1 MKLAYL
7 QYPTEDWYAKLEPTK
22 EYPRAWITI
31 VDIEVTL
38 SNGYVLKRDKG
49 CIWDG
54 ASIPKYL
61 WWLLKP
67 MDEASLG
74 DWIHDEL
81 WGDKEEQLKLY
92 DYSTYDARKFADDER
107 LRWRK
112 AQTDTNKV
120 KLFGK
125 TIFSFRTNV
134 KNYLTHYVIR
144 GIGGL
149 FYSKQLKIPT

>member
-1 MKLAYL
+1 MKLGYL
-7 QYPTEDWYAKLEPTK
+7 EFPNEEWYKKIEPTK
-22 EYPRAWITI
+22 EYPRDWITI

-38 SNGYVLKRDKG
+38 SNGYILKRDKG
-49 CIWDG
+49 VIWDG
-54 ASIPKYL
+54 ASIPKSL

-81 WGDKEEQLKLY
+81 WGDKEEQLKLFN
-92 DYSTYDARKFADDER
+92 YSSYEARKFADDER
-107 LRWRK
+107 LRWRI
-112 AQTDTNKV
+112 AQTKINEVKVLGV
-120 KLFGK
+120 KLF
-125 TIFSFRTNV
+125 SFKNNV

-149 FYSKQLKIPT
+149 FYSKQIKIPT